1 MSRLKQFLRRSKKG
15 QDEEEEA
22 PEKPIKPARGI
33 RRVLAIFSLY
43 FPLGMYQRALEW
55 RLISTTP
62 STTNK
67 AAENN
72 DTSDVEE
79 VVEDNKTI
87 YIREKPFRSRFGYFS
102 SRTLLQSFGLSII
115 FTAPISLPWIFN
127 VVIPFSIDLLPF
139 GLADIIRGLINAI
152 LAFLSPLEIV
162 VEIIM
167 GISNF
172 VGTYNPIIFYGATLW
187 ILSMLGFTNIE
198 EASDIFVNSG
208 NNGTASMVEL
218 MANHFQS
225 KFALI
230 QDFIAPF
237 LILVA
242 GSISFFL
249 IVRRARAILF
259 EIQTEKE
266 QSKTIEK
273 IKRKLISYYLDD
285 GYSQVEYTQ
294 NRIASSPKLKWLARL
309 TKYGPIFSVVV
320 PIFLAIIVI
329 IL

>member
-1 MSRLKQFLRRSKKG
+1 MSRLKQLLRRSKKG
-15 QDEEEEA
+15 KEEEEEA
-22 PEKPIKPARGI
+22 PEKPIKPARGL
-33 RRVLAIFSLY
+33 RRILAIFQLY

-55 RLISTTP
+55 RLDSTTP
-62 STTNK
+62 SKTNEEAK
-67 AAENN
+67 NN
-72 DTSDVEE
+72 EMDEVEE
-79 VVEDNKTI
+79 VIGNHKVI
-87 YIREKPFRSRFGYFS
+87 LIQEKPFRSRFGYFS
-102 SRTLLQSFGLSII
+102 SRTLLQSFGLSIV

-139 GLADIIRGLINAI
+139 GLADLIRDIINVI
-152 LAFLSPLEIV
+152 LTFLSPLAIV
-162 VEIIM
+162 VDIIM
-167 GISNF
+167 IISNF
-172 VGTYNPIIFYGATLW
+172 AGTYNPIIFYYITIGF
-187 ILSMLGFTNIE
+187 LSMLGFANAE
-198 EASDIFVNSG
+198 EFFDAFKNSG
-208 NNGTASMVEL
+208 NNGPESTVEL
-218 MANHFQS
+218 MAYNFQS

-266 QSKTIEK
+266 QLKTIEK
-273 IKRKLISYYLDD
+273 IKRTLLGYYLDD

-294 NRIASSPKLKWLARL
+294 NRIASSPKLKWLARF
-309 TKYGPIFSVVV
+309 TKYGPIVSVLL
-320 PIFLAIIVI
+320 PISLAIIVI

>member
-1 MSRLKQFLRRSKKG
+1 MSRLKQFLRRSKKS
-15 QDEEEEA
+15 QDEEEEV
-22 PEKPIKPARGI
+22 PEKPIKAARGL
-33 RRVLAIFSLY
+33 RRVLAIFQLY

-55 RLISTTP
+55 RLVSTTP
-62 STTNK
+62 STTNEE
-67 AAENN
+67 AESNE
-72 DTSDVEE
+72 TREVEE
-79 VVEDNKTI
+79 VIGNNKVITI
-87 YIREKPFRSRFGYFS
+87 QEKPFRSRFGYFS
-102 SRTLLQSFGLSII
+102 SRTLLQSFGLSIV

-139 GLADIIRGLINAI
+139 GLADVIRDIINAI
-152 LAFLSPLEIV
+152 LAFLSPLAIV

-167 GISNF
+167 IISNF
-172 VGTYNPIIFYGATLW
+172 VGTYNPIFFYGTTLW
-187 ILSMLGFTNIE
+187 ILSMLGLTDVE
-198 EASDIFVNSG
+198 EAFNVFENSE
-208 NNGTASMVEL
+208 NNGTGSMVEL
-218 MANHFQS
+218 MATHFQS
-225 KFALI
+225 KFVLI

-273 IKRKLISYYLDD
+273 IKKTLLSYYLDE
-285 GYSQVEYTQ
+285 GYSQVEYTE

-309 TKYGPIFSVVV
+309 TKYGPIFSVIL
-320 PIFLAIIVI
+320 PISLAIIVI